1 MWIVT
6 FIGNRVTNFI
16 REALEIIYLFLRTIS
31 YFPRVFKDRKQVIE
45 QMAIIGSDSLPLVLL
60 IGIFTGAIAGL
71 EATALFDK
79 FNLMAIAQPFI
90 GASIANAVFTELT
103 PVLTALVIAG
113 RVGASMTAQ
122 LGSMNVTEQIDALEM
137 MAIDKAR
144 FLGMPRIFAALTM
157 MPVLAIFS
165 NIVAVLGAFVL
176 IHYKF
181 DFSAAIF
188 FDSIITYFVSSEIIT
203 GIAKSTIFGIVT
215 VLIGIHIGFK
225 TTGGAEG
232 VGRATVQAYTLSAAS
247 ILIIDAIMGWLL

>member
-1 MWIVT
+1 MRFLAFWGGKV
-6 FIGNRVTNFI
+6 NRFT
-16 REALEIIYLFLRTIS
+16 REFLEIIFLFLRILN
-31 YFPRVFKDRKQVIE
+31 YFPRVFKDRKQVVE

-79 FNLMAIAQPFI
+79 FNLLAIAQPFV

-137 MAIDKAR
+137 MAIDKDR
-144 FLGMPRIFAALTM
+144 FLGMPRVFAALTM

-165 NIVAVLGAFVL
+165 NLVAIIGAFFL
-176 IHYKF
+176 IKYKY
-181 DFSAAIF
+181 DFNAALF
-188 FDSIITYFVSSEIIT
+188 FESIVTYFVTSEIMT
-203 GIAKSTIFGIVT
+203 GILKSTIFGIVT
-215 VLIGIHIGFK
+215 VLIGVHVGFK

-232 VGRATVQAYTLSAAS
+232 VGKATVRSYTLSAAS
-247 ILIIDAIMGWLL
+247 ILIIDAIMGGIL